1 MNDEKM
7 INTPTAKSLLEKVE
21 ESGRSPKEIVEEEGL
36 AQVSDSGALEE
47 IAKTLIA
54 ENPDQ
59 AQKFRDGKESLIGWF
74 VGQIMRQ
81 TQGKADPELTKKVLL
96 EQLKE

>member
-1 MNDEKM
+1 
-7 INTPTAKSLLEKVE
+7 VE

-36 AQVSDSGALEE
+36 AQVSDVRALEE
-47 IAKTLIA
+47 LAKKLVE
-54 ENPDQ
+54 ENPEQ
-59 AQKFRDGKESLIGWF
+59 VKKFRGGKESLIGWF

-81 TQGKADPELTKKVLL
+81 TQGKADPEVAKKVLL